1 MSEQE
6 YIEKW
11 LTGSLTEHEL
21 NQFAQTQTYQSLA
34 RMDRAL
40 KQFQPPPFDS
50 QAAYTKIKSRTPRG
64 RQVRFVDWRMVY
76 RVAAVLVMGAVIF
89 YFMKDSLFEESRTY
103 VATQAGETQVITL
116 PDNSVVTLNAA
127 SSLSYTE
134 EAWEQE
140 RKIELEGE
148 AYFDVE
154 KGKSFSVITA
164 HGQVTVLGT
173 RFSVKDR
180 PGFYDVMCY
189 EGKVEVRGK
198 GEPIQLTPQGFYR
211 EAQNTVTHDVFKTET
226 KPAWLDRESSF
237 QQVPVMEVLRELERQ
252 YGVTV
257 QVTQVDTLQYFTG
270 KFPHGDLTT
279 ALQTIA
285 IPLNLSYRVHDKE
298 IHLFANEP

>member
-1 MSEQE
+1 MSEQD
-6 YIEKW
+6 YIQKW
-11 LTGSLTEHEL
+11 LTGTLTEHER
-21 NQFAQTQTYQSLA
+21 NQFAQTDTFQSLA

-50 QAAYTKIKSRTPRG
+50 QAAYAKIKSRTSRN
-64 RQVRFVDWRMVY
+64 RQLRFVDWRMVY
-76 RVAAVLVMGAVIF
+76 RVAAVLLIGAVIF
-89 YFMKDSLFEESRTY
+89 YFMKKPDAHSQTF
-103 VATQAGETQVITL
+103 VATQAGETRVITL
-116 PDNSVVTLNAA
+116 PDNSTVTLNAA
-127 SSLSYTE
+127 SSLSYTKA
-134 EAWEQE
+134 AWEQE

-154 KGKSFSVITA
+154 KGKSFTVLTT

-180 PGFYDVMCY
+180 PGFYDVLCY
-189 EGKVEVRGK
+189 EGKVEVKGK
-198 GEPIQLTPQGFYR
+198 GEPVQLTPQGYYR
-211 EAQNTVTHDVFKTET
+211 EAQDTITHDVFITET
-226 KPAWLDRESSF
+226 KPAWLNRESSF

-252 YGVTV
+252 YGVAV
-257 QVTQVDTLQYFTG
+257 RVTQVDTLQYFTG

>member
-40 KQFQPPPFDS
+40 KQFQPPSFDS
-50 QAAYTKIKSRTPRG
+50 PAAYTKIKSRTPRG

-76 RVAAVLVMGAVIF
+76 RVAAVLVMGAIIF
-89 YFMKDSLFEESRTY
+89 YFTKDSLFEESRTY
-103 VATQAGETQVITL
+103 ATTQAGETQVITL

-134 EAWEQE
+134 DAWEHE

-154 KGKSFSVITA
+154 KGKSFTVHTTG
-164 HGQVTVLGT
+164 GQVTVLGT
-173 RFSVKDR
+173 RFSVKNR
-180 PGFYDVMCY
+180 PGFFDVRCY
-189 EGKVEVRGK
+189 EGKVEVKGK
-198 GEPIQLTPQGFYR
+198 GEPVQLTPQDYYR
-211 EAQNTVTHDVFKTET
+211 ETQNKMEQAVFTEET
-226 KPAWLDRESSF
+226 QPAWLNRESSF
-237 QQVPVMEVLRELERQ
+237 KQVPVMEVFRELERQ
-252 YGVTV
+252 YGVAVRITH
-257 QVTQVDTLQYFTG
+257 VDTLQYFTG
-270 KFPHGDLTT
+270 KFPHDDLTT
-279 ALQTIA
+279 ALKTITL
-285 IPLNLSYRVHDKE
+285 PFNLSYTIHDKE

>member
-1 MSEQE
+1 MNNQD

-11 LTGSLTEHEL
+11 LANSLTDDERD
-21 NQFAQTQTYQSLA
+21 QFMKTDTYQSLQ
-34 RMDRAL
+34 RMDQAM
-40 KQFQPPPFDS
+40 KKFQPPAFDS
-50 QAAYTKIKSRTPRG
+50 QATYAKIKSRTSRKA
-64 RQVRFVDWRMVY
+64 QVRFVDWRMVY
-76 RVAAVLVMGAVIF
+76 RVAAVLVIGAVIF
-89 YFMKDSLFEESRTY
+89 YFMRKPDVNSQTF
-103 VATQAGETQVITL
+103 VATQAGETRVITL
-116 PDNSVVTLNAA
+116 PDNSTVTLNAA